1 MEYYWQG
8 KTWRIR
14 RSHYRERPALHGYP
28 STYRGVKAP
37 APGNFETVCVWET
50 VCYVSERSAQIAG
63 QPQVSGW
70 ARELLMFWSE
80 VEFKNNLAIA
90 YGSSQDPRTSKIAE
104 GKMGMACGDSTTR
117 SRGTEAAER
126 VYSPFAPFR
135 HLLLASNT
143 CLNPELAEVDRIIIC
158 RVPGKP
164 K

>member
-37 APGNFETVCVWET
+37 VPGNFETVCVCET

-70 ARELLMFWSE
+70 AREILVFWSV
-80 VEFKNNLAIA
+80 VEFKNNLATA
-90 YGSSQDPRTSKIAE
+90 YGSSQDPRTSEIAE

-117 SRGTEAAER
+117 SRGTEAAESLLTLRPFPSSLAGLQHWSKSGTGR
-126 VYSPFAPFR
+126 VRPDDYLQGTRQA
-135 HLLLASNT
+135 
-143 CLNPELAEVDRIIIC
+143 I
-158 RVPGKP
+158 
-164 K
+164 